1 MKGGEGSSSSSLTFN
16 PDSQEPGPSTD
27 VPQETGSEAVCGS
40 SGTAGSGGVALLDSS
55 IAQLNSDDEDSD

>member
-1 MKGGEGSSSSSLTFN
+1 MKGGEGSSSSSLTFD
-16 PDSQEPGPSTD
+16 PDPQEPGPSSE
-27 VPQETGSEAVCGS
+27 VAQETGSEAMCSS